1 MSDIIDVYIIDPELR
16 EITRSTLDR
25 SKPEPLYKQ
34 MASQLHCDL
43 IDCAGVIEGDS
54 VWVDDEGIGKANAYL
69 QLEGVSSQPL
79 AGRVMVTGTDFS
91 DGSTVSAEVSSTEIL
106 KRLFWV
112 ESLGDLL
119 VVSFATADQD
129 KTGREVAV

>member
-16 EITRSTLDR
+16 EITRSTLDK

-54 VWVDDEGIGKANAYL
+54 VWVDDEGL
-69 QLEGVSSQPL
+69 C
-79 AGRVMVTGTDFS
+79 
-91 DGSTVSAEVSSTEIL
+91 
-106 KRLFWV
+106 
-112 ESLGDLL
+112 
-119 VVSFATADQD
+119 
-129 KTGREVAV
+129 